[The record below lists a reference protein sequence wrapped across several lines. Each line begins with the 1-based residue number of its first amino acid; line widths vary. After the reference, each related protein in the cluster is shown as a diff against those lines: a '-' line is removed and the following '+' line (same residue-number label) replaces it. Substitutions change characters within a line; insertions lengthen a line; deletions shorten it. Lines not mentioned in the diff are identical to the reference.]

1 MKKSTLLLKVAI
13 ILIGIPVLVL
23 AVLLWAGVG
32 DTAIQALTLGYV
44 ITGILIGITLS
55 MVPFYTALYQTYKLI
70 TYIDRNKAFSSLAV
84 RGLRKIK
91 QYAFIITG
99 IYILIL
105 PLVYIVAEWDDA
117 PGLILIA
124 SIPAFAAFV
133 VGVFSSVLEYL
144 LEEAIDIKNENDLTV

>member
-84 RGLRKIK
+84 RGFRKIK

-124 SIPAFAAFV
+124 SIPAFSAFV